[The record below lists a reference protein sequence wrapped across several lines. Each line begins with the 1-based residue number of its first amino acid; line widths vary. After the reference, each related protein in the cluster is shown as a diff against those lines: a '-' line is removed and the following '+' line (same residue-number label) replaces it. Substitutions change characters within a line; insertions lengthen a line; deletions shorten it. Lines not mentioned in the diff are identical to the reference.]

1 MLQNNFYTL
10 ITDVPENKNEFRV
23 TIRLNAEHDIFK
35 GHFPELPITPG
46 VCMIGIIKELL
57 EANVGHTLT
66 LHDASNIK
74 FLSLIDP
81 NLFPEVD
88 VEIKQ
93 SKNAD
98 GTYTADGT
106 IFTGGNACFKI
117 SKAHYR

>member
-1 MLQNNFYTL
+1 MLKDDFYT
-10 ITDVPENKNEFRV
+10 IATAVPKDVNSFRV
-23 TIRLNAEHDIFK
+23 TIHLDVTHDIFK

-46 VCMIGIIKELL
+46 VCMLGIIKELL
-57 EANVGHTLT
+57 QENIGKKLM

-81 NLFPEVD
+81 NQFPEVD

-93 SKNAD
+93 TKNED
-98 GTYTADGT
+98 GTYTVDGT
-106 IFTGGNACFKI
+106 IFTGENACFKI